1 MRAPSRIGHDEHVD
15 APRALADARAALA
28 AAAAA
33 LAAAGARPEQLAS
46 TVAARR
52 ALGFIPVREKLRRT
66 GEGYLLGAL
75 LVTVDGDVFEPGRIV
90 RASRQVLPG
99 HQSASAQERRALRE
113 LALDSGFGE
122 GETLVLDSRPIP
134 LDDPE
139 AMRAERGPLML
150 RESTSDDAAPTV
162 LVRWIPSAP
171 DAALRPLAAYLDERV
186 DLVRG
191 ALIAARAESEHP
203 RQTQQPARPLQST
216 PPPQASTPP
225 PQASTPTPSPST
237 PSSSSTSP
245 KSGGSPTSPGTTR
258 T

>member
-15 APRALADARAALA
+15 APRALAEARAALA
-28 AAAAA
+28 AAAAE
-33 LAAAGARPEQLAS
+33 LAAAGARPEQLAT

-75 LVTVDGDVFEPGRIV
+75 LVTTTGDVLEPGRIV

-113 LALDSGFGE
+113 LALDSGFDE

-139 AMRAERGPLML
+139 AMRAERGPLVL
-150 RESTSDDAAPTV
+150 RESAADPAAEPADAAPEPARALDAAPAPEPGAEL
-162 LVRWIPSAP
+162 LVRWIPTAP
-171 DAALRPLAAYLDERV
+171 DAALRPLAAYLAERV
-186 DLVRG
+186 DLARG

-203 RQTQQPARPLQST
+203 
-216 PPPQASTPP
+216 
-225 PQASTPTPSPST
+225 
-237 PSSSSTSP
+237 
-245 KSGGSPTSPGTTR
+245 
-258 T
+258 

>member
-1 MRAPSRIGHDEHVD
+1 MAPRGAGRPRDRQLREVRTPSRIGHDERVD
-15 APRALADARAALA
+15 APRALADARVALA
-28 AAAAA
+28 AAAAE

-75 LVTVDGDVFEPGRIV
+75 LVSATGDVFEPGRIV
-90 RASRQVLPG
+90 RATRQVLPG

-139 AMRAERGPLML
+139 AMRAERGPLVL
-150 RESTSDDAAPTV
+150 RESEAGAEL
-162 LVRWIPSAP
+162 LVRWIPTAP
-171 DAALRPLAAYLDERV
+171 DAALRPLAAYLAERV
-186 DLVRG
+186 DLARG
-191 ALIAARAESEHP
+191 ALTAARTESEHP
-203 RQTQQPARPLQST
+203 
-216 PPPQASTPP
+216 
-225 PQASTPTPSPST
+225 
-237 PSSSSTSP
+237 
-245 KSGGSPTSPGTTR
+245 
-258 T
+258 